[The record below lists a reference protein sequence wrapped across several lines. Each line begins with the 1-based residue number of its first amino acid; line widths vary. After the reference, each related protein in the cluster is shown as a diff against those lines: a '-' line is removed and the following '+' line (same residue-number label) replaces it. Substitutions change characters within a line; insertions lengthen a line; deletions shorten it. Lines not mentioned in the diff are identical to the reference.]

1 MQKKN
6 KKLWIISLS
15 FCSIAFGVYLILYAL
30 SDNIVFFYTPSE
42 IDKIDTTKEVRIG
55 GFVSM
60 GAAVYS
66 KDEVKFV
73 ITDKL
78 VNITV
83 QYKGV
88 LPALFRENQ
97 GVVVRGFLDKN
108 TMTFEAKEL
117 LIKHDEKY
125 KPPK

>member
-15 FCSIAFGVYLILYAL
+15 FFSIAFGVYLILYAL
-30 SDNIVFFYTPSE
+30 SENIVFFYKPSE
-42 IDKIDTTKEVRIG
+42 IDKIDATKEVRIG
-55 GFVSM
+55 GFVAT
-60 GAAVYS
+60 GAVNYS
-66 KDEVKFV
+66 KGEVKFI
-73 ITDKL
+73 ITDKIAD
-78 VNITV
+78 ITV
-83 QYKGV
+83 QYRGV

-108 TMTFEAKEL
+108 TMTFKAKEL